1 MNFGLYLGIVVKLID
16 LNTGEVIQYGA
27 KPVSE
32 FLKTFEGEYTLK
44 II

>member
-1 MNFGLYLGIVVKLID
+1 MNFGLYLSVVVKLID
-16 LNTGEVIQYGA
+16 LNTGEIIMYGA
-27 KPVSE
+27 KPISE